1 MIAGEMLAVFEE
13 LPVRDL
19 DDILA
24 AGPLLVLAPHP
35 DDESIGCGG
44 LIATA
49 IARGREVHVAIL
61 TDGTGS
67 HPESPST
74 PPARLRAIREAE
86 ARNAV
91 TILGVSADRLRFL
104 AQPDAHAPHEG
115 PAFEAIA
122 ADARDIVERHG
133 IATILTTWRHDPHCD
148 HEAAS
153 LLAAAVARRTGARQL
168 EFPVWGWTLP
178 RDRGLAAEPPKWG
191 ARLDISAVLPTKRRA
206 IAAHLSQTTALIT
219 DSPYGFQL
227 PAEFLAL
234 FDRPWE
240 VFVLA

>member
-1 MIAGEMLAVFEE
+1 MIAGELLAAFEA
-13 LPVRDL
+13 LPFRDL

-49 IARGREVHVAIL
+49 VARGREVHVAIL

-67 HPESPST
+67 HPDSPST
-74 PPARLRAIREAE
+74 PPARLREIREAE
-86 ARNAV
+86 ARDAAA
-91 TILGVSADRLRFL
+91 ILGVAHDRLRFL
-104 AQPDAHAPHEG
+104 GQPDAHAPHEG
-115 PAFEAIA
+115 PAFGAVVSA
-122 ADARDIVERHG
+122 VRGIVERHG
-133 IATILTTWRHDPHCD
+133 IATLLTTWRRDPHCD

-153 LLAAAVARRTGARQL
+153 LLAGAVAQATGARHL
-168 EFPVWGWTLP
+168 EFPIWGWTLP
-178 RDRGLAAEPPKWG
+178 RDSALAEPPPRG
-191 ARLDISAVLPTKRRA
+191 ARLDISAMLPTKRRA
-206 IAAHLSQTTALIT
+206 IAAHVSQTTALIA
-219 DSPYGFQL
+219 DSPHGFQL

-240 VFVLA
+240 MFIRA